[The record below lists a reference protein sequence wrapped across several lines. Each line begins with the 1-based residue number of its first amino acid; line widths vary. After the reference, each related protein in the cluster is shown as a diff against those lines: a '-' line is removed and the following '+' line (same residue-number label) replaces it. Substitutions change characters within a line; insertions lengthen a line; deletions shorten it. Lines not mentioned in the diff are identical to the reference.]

1 MENMFQCRLEWAIVY
16 YVFFNLYDK
25 SVCNAYLSE
34 TLIYIDYEFIF
45 ISDKPTI
52 IEQSNTTVN
61 EGDRVILSRLIDS
74 NPLSNVSWYNGSEY
88 LITQFSVN
96 NSTFII
102 EKALCT
108 DTKNFTLVASNL
120 VAKITALVELLVNC
134 KYSIC
139 VFLIHSLSDQ
149 SIQCQSL
156 FK

>member
-1 MENMFQCRLEWAIVY
+1 M
-16 YVFFNLYDK
+16 FFNLYDK

-34 TLIYIDYEFIF
+34 TLIYIDYELIF

-134 KYSIC
+134 KYSIF

-149 SIQCQSL
+149 SIQCQSF